1 MHGENL
7 LKFTE
12 TRAAAPRASHGA
24 SHALIL
30 RRPKIQ

>member
-12 TRAAAPRASHGA
+12 TRTQPPRRRCVDFAAAKNTVAEF
-24 SHALIL
+24 
-30 RRPKIQ
+30 